1 MGVPRV
7 INGMMCQAL
16 HRMLDAAQEW
26 ITAGTT
32 TAWPLPLP
40 LPLPLSL
47 LLTWG
52 PRLWR
57 RVDGAE
63 NG

>member
-32 TAWPLPLP
+32 TAWPLPV
-40 LPLPLSL
+40 PLPLSL